1 MLRFAWRKPHFPE
14 LVHVPAGAH
23 AAVICSV
30 RQLLRRQVD
39 DEFARLPDN
48 IVGIPLRPDGDGYHS
63 RVGTDCPD
71 PCRCDNIRFLTC
83 PGAAYHDCRQGVEH
97 IARPPVL
104 PLSWRLL
111 WRPGF
116 SGIFSAVFSGIFSL
130 IAPSRGSSL
139 PPPAKFTSS
148 LPSAESCPPGPGSA
162 VSFWTPAPS
171 AHRCRCRPAG
181 GRRISP
187 GYPRSG
193 RSRAAPWIPG

>member
-83 PGAAYHDCRQGVEH
+83 PGAAYHDCRQGV
-97 IARPPVL
+97 
-104 PLSWRLL
+104 
-111 WRPGF
+111 
-116 SGIFSAVFSGIFSL
+116 
-130 IAPSRGSSL
+130 
-139 PPPAKFTSS
+139 
-148 LPSAESCPPGPGSA
+148 
-162 VSFWTPAPS
+162 
-171 AHRCRCRPAG
+171 
-181 GRRISP
+181 
-187 GYPRSG
+187 
-193 RSRAAPWIPG
+193 

>member
-14 LVHVPAGAH
+14 LVYVPAGAH
-23 AAVICSV
+23 TAVICSV

-111 WRPGF
+111 WRLLWYF
-116 SGIFSAVFSGIFSL
+116 LWYFLCCFLWYLLSHRTLQRVLSSASGEIHL
-130 IAPSRGSSL
+130 
-139 PPPAKFTSS
+139 
-148 LPSAESCPPGPGSA
+148 
-162 VSFWTPAPS
+162 TP
-171 AHRCRCRPAG
+171 
-181 GRRISP
+181 
-187 GYPRSG
+187 
-193 RSRAAPWIPG
+193 

>member
-83 PGAAYHDCRQGVEH
+83 PGAAYHDCRQGIEH

-111 WRPGF
+111 WRLLWYFLCCFLWHLLSHRTLQGGIHLPQGGF
-116 SGIFSAVFSGIFSL
+116 SSAFGRIHL
-130 IAPSRGSSL
+130 ISSI
-139 PPPAKFTSS
+139 
-148 LPSAESCPPGPGSA
+148 C
-162 VSFWTPAPS
+162 
-171 AHRCRCRPAG
+171 
-181 GRRISP
+181 
-187 GYPRSG
+187 
-193 RSRAAPWIPG
+193 